1 MISCKLLSGQLN
13 TWSDNY
19 ARPFDHSAQASAQ
32 ATAAHVPTAGYCP
45 AWLADRTLQTLRQ
58 TKLQVRYWPGTR
70 SEALLVGQPHG
81 GTPRHG
87 LRPPR
92 HSAASGRVSCQ
103 LSRDPRQARSVV
115 RDQSGVVAP
124 SGTVLGADGECLFYH
139 AHHRL
144 RYHCRCNTDGQHARG
159 LVARAYR
166 FLPPCGGVY
175 R

>member
-1 MISCKLLSGQLN
+1 MISCRLLSGQSY

-19 ARPFDHSAQASAQ
+19 AGYFDHSTQAPAQ
-32 ATAAHVPTAGYCP
+32 ATVTQNPTVGYCST
-45 AWLADRTLQTLRQ
+45 WLADRTLQTLRQ

-70 SEALLVGQPHG
+70 PEVLLVDQPHG

-87 LRPPR
+87 LRPTR

-103 LSRDPRQARSVV
+103 LSRDPRQARSIV

-124 SGTVLGADGECLFYH
+124 SGTVLGAGGECLIYH
-139 AHHRL
+139 AHRHL
-144 RYHCRCNTDGQHARG
+144 RYHCRRNTDGQHARG
-159 LVARAYR
+159 LVARAHR